1 MKKLI
6 LPFVLGAML
15 ISCSRD
21 NDDVAA
27 TPNPENPT
35 TATETPVLL
44 TKLVNVEEDG
54 SIETTHFEYD
64 GDKLTKIYGG
74 YESGSW
80 SHESVITYTGD
91 LITSIKGKTSNNE
104 GEETIFDYDEQNR
117 LKTVTET
124 IKGSSATY
132 TNTRHYT
139 HNVDGTV
146 VVREVKKTDYINAS
160 LSDTEKEKTMTYTVV
175 NGLITKIEY
184 NENGSISTEFYTYD
198 DKNGSF
204 KNIRGIKEVMFEFVD
219 DVITTG
225 VVHNVTSITQ
235 GADIDTYTYEYND
248 KNYPKK
254 VTATN
259 TLGDSET
266 YEYFYNK

>member
-15 ISCSRD
+15 VSCSRD
-21 NDDVAA
+21 NDDVAT

-44 TKLVNVEEDG
+44 TKLVNVEENGDVE
-54 SIETTHFEYD
+54 ITNFEYD

-74 YESGSW
+74 YTGGGW

-124 IKGSSATY
+124 IKGSSAIY
-132 TNTRHYT
+132 TATRYYT
-139 HNVDGTV
+139 HNADGTV
-146 VVREVKKTDYINAS
+146 VVREVEKRDYINAS
-160 LSDTEKEKTMTYTVV
+160 LSDTETEKTMTYTVV
-175 NGLITKIEY
+175 NGLITKVEH
-184 NENGSISTEFYTYD
+184 NENGSISTGIYTYD
-198 DKNGSF
+198 DKNAPL
-204 KNIRGIKEVMFEFVD
+204 KNIRGIKEAIFEFFGEGA
-219 DVITTG
+219 ISFLP
-225 VVHNVTSITQ
+225 HNMTSFKEGSGT
-235 GADIDTYTYEYND
+235 DTYEYKYND
-248 KNYPKK
+248 ENYPVKA
-254 VTATN
+254 TATN
-259 TLGDSET
+259 PQGNVET